1 MSLDASPLQNRVLP
15 TGEIVAIPQRGTLMG
30 NRGCLHDDE
39 GIIRHRWKGKRW
51 ISCVLDYKDNRVPLR
66 KPGRY
71 TPLFFKDEVSALAAG
86 HRPCALC
93 RREAYRA
100 FVSAV
105 ERAKGLNP
113 GSLGADELD
122 AMLHEERTAGRE
134 QTDLEAKRAVKMPEG
149 TMISLNGQVFVV
161 MNEALVQWNWQRP
174 GQFRAQDHRVLT
186 PPTMIAALREGYQPK
201 APKAPSKG
209 DNETR

>member
-15 TGEIVAIPQRGTLMG
+15 TGEIVAIPQRGMLIG

-100 FVSAV
+100 FVTAV

-113 GSLGADELD
+113 GSLGADDVD
-122 AMLHEERTAGRE
+122 AMLHEERTAIE
-134 QTDLEAKRAVKMPEG
+134 PPVDLSALDLPEG
-149 TMISLNGQVFVV
+149 AMIMLDGRALSMTEGSLQPWAWGSSSRFK
-161 MNEALVQWNWQRP
+161 
-174 GQFRAQDHRVLT
+174 GFRDRILT
-186 PPTMIAALREGYQPK
+186 PPTALGALRSGY
-201 APKAPSKG
+201 
-209 DNETR
+209 RLV

>member
-1 MSLDASPLQNRVLP
+1 MSFVASPLQNRVLP
-15 TGEIVAIPQRGTLMG
+15 TSEIVAIPQRGTLMG

-100 FVSAV
+100 FVAAV
-105 ERAKGLNP
+105 ERARGLNP

-122 AMLHEERTAGRE
+122 VILHEERTKSLSARSTL
-134 QTDLEAKRAVKMPEG
+134 QPTQLRDLP
-149 TMISLNGQVFVV
+149 NGVLLARNGSIGETRNGELTTWDWGSFKCGPDDLGLILVTSPTIV
-161 MNEALVQWNWQRP
+161 EALR
-174 GQFRAQDHRVLT
+174 R
-186 PPTMIAALREGYQPK
+186 GYCPAEK
-201 APKAPSKG
+201 DG
-209 DNETR
+209 NV

>member
-100 FVSAV
+100 FVAAV

-113 GSLGADELD
+113 GSLGADDVD
-122 AMLHEERTAGRE
+122 AILHEERTAIE
-134 QTDLEAKRAVKMPEG
+134 PPVDLSALDLPEG
-149 TMISLNGQVFVV
+149 AMIMLNGQ
-161 MNEALVQWNWQRP
+161 ALFMMDGSVQPWAWGGAGR
-174 GQFRAQDHRVLT
+174 FRGFRDRILT
-186 PPTMIAALREGYQPK
+186 PPTVLGALRSGYRL
-201 APKAPSKG
+201 A
-209 DNETR
+209 